1 MTTERWDPLREMVS
15 LRDAFNTLLQE
26 SFVRPGSLNPE
37 SGTGGARVLPLDI
50 SETADAFVV
59 RASLP
64 GVAPEEVQ
72 VTIHGDTLT
81 IQGESKEERRED
93 DETWHLRERR
103 HGTFRRTV
111 TLSVPVDADRA
122 SAEHDHGV
130 LRLTLPKA
138 ESARPRQIKVGRS
151 SPKSS

>member
-1 MTTERWDPLREMVS
+1 MAIERWDPFREMVS

-26 SFVRPGSLNPE
+26 SFVRPDSLSGGGSVL
-37 SGTGGARVLPLDI
+37 ALPLDI
-50 SETADAFVV
+50 SETAEAFVV

-64 GVAPEEVQ
+64 GVRPEDVQ

-81 IQGESKEERRED
+81 IQGESGAEEEQQG
-93 DETWHLRERR
+93 ETWHLRERR
-103 HGTFRRTV
+103 LGTFRRTV

-122 SAEHDHGV
+122 VAEHDHGV

-138 ESARPRQIKVGRS
+138 ESARPRQIKVGPKDPRS
-151 SPKSS
+151 N

>member
-1 MTTERWDPLREMVS
+1 MTMAIERWDPFREMVS

-26 SFVRPGSLNPE
+26 SFVRPDSLASGGSAL
-37 SGTGGARVLPLDI
+37 VLPLDI
-50 SETADAFVV
+50 SETDDAFVV

-64 GVAPEEVQ
+64 GVKPEEVQ
-72 VTIHGDTLT
+72 VTVHGDTLT
-81 IQGESKEERRED
+81 IQAETQADEEKQG
-93 DETWHLRERR
+93 ETWHLRERR

-122 SAEHDHGV
+122 EAEHDHGV

-138 ESARPRQIKVGRS
+138 ESARPKQIKVGAAAS
-151 SPKSS
+151 HT